1 MREAGHELLSAGPQ
15 TAVITQQRDSLQAM
29 RRQIQDAQLR
39 QRIEAAEMV
48 IVGRVAAVGS
58 ATMEALGA
66 PPGPISEHNPNWR
79 EAVIDVETAIKGA
92 QAGQRVVVRFPAS
105 LDVAWYDTP
114 KFSEGQEGTFILQRD
129 QVSGTATAL
138 LAGSEVAAYTALN
151 SLDVL
156 PRQEAE
162 RVRALAE
169 GSGG

>member
-1 MREAGHELLSAGPQ
+1 
-15 TAVITQQRDSLQAM
+15 
-29 RRQIQDAQLR
+29 
-39 QRIEAAEMV
+39 MV
-48 IVGRVAAVGS
+48 IGGRVAAVGS

-114 KFSEGQEGTFILQRD
+114 KLSEGQEGTFILQRD
-129 QVSGTATAL
+129 LVSGAATAL

-162 RVRALAE
+162 RVRTLAS